1 MMYSRAAETVFM
13 VERQNEQC
21 RGVVVFCLA
30 LGLIEAALQYW
41 NEFKV
46 SVGFVSVSRTPE
58 RIKNH
63 KIRLTGSTS
72 RIAVNQ
78 RWREFFVTMFP
89 VQQGRHEGRP
99 VETAEGGCR
108 E

>member
-1 MMYSRAAETVFM
+1 M

-58 RIKNH
+58 RIKTAAQAGL
-63 KIRLTGSTS
+63 RSTKDGES
-72 RIAVNQ
+72 SS
-78 RWREFFVTMFP
+78 
-89 VQQGRHEGRP
+89 
-99 VETAEGGCR
+99 
-108 E
+108 

>member
-46 SVGFVSVSRTPE
+46 SVGFVQYHALQNELKTT
-58 RIKNH
+58 K
-63 KIRLTGSTS
+63 
-72 RIAVNQ
+72 
-78 RWREFFVTMFP
+78 
-89 VQQGRHEGRP
+89 
-99 VETAEGGCR
+99 
-108 E
+108 

>member
-1 MMYSRAAETVFM
+1 M

-58 RIKNH
+58 
-63 KIRLTGSTS
+63 
-72 RIAVNQ
+72 
-78 RWREFFVTMFP
+78 
-89 VQQGRHEGRP
+89 
-99 VETAEGGCR
+99 
-108 E
+108 